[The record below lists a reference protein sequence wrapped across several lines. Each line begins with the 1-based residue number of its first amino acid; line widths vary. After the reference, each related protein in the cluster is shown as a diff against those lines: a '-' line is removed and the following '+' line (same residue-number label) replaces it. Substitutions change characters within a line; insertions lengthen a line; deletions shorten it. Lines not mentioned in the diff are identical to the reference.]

1 LCVGAACPCI
11 STPRG
16 PRLSLAG
23 CPRLVRTYGCACP
36 PRTCEAA
43 GGRSS
48 GGGRIHPLVPA
59 VLPAETAASG
69 VGRRSVRRSDPQARA
84 STRSIRGGAP
94 STSLAGAVLDT
105 WGWGTHTVR
114 PTAVA
119 LAVLPHCRLQRGL
132 GVGPTTT
139 WRRAR
144 VLLRPTALRLLL
156 PAERVASLLT

>member
-1 LCVGAACPCI
+1 VGEPSCSPGGPKVGRRALVCGGCLPVHIHSAGPAPLLGGVPSSGAHVWLCVP
-11 STPRG
+11 STH
-16 PRLSLAG
+16 SA
-23 CPRLVRTYGCACP
+23 
-36 PRTCEAA
+36 AA

-105 WGWGTHTVR
+105 WGWGTQAQGRR
-114 PTAVA
+114 PRRVA
-119 LAVLPHCRLQRGL
+119 TLPSAAGL
-132 GVGPTTT
+132 GS
-139 WRRAR
+139 RANDLATSSR
-144 VLLRPTALRLLL
+144 HR
-156 PAERVASLLT
+156 